1 MAFREELKLF
11 LNILSNS
18 KKIKSDGIFAGAKRQ
33 SWQAN
38 GASAQLMFPWK
49 IVLMLTGDAKL
60 DFWPKLLWC
69 CKLHGVKLL
78 VLSAAKLGAVCGVTK
93 AGVSEQMWG
102 GVRSSNERQF
112 KELSIT
118 LKFSWMCG
126 LSVSWTAD
134 RSKQQRFHLKK

>member
-49 IVLMLTGDAKL
+49 IVLMLTGDAER
-60 DFWPKLLWC
+60 
-69 CKLHGVKLL
+69 
-78 VLSAAKLGAVCGVTK
+78 VLIFDLNYCDVANCM
-93 AGVSEQMWG
+93 VSN
-102 GVRSSNERQF
+102 S
-112 KELSIT
+112 
-118 LKFSWMCG
+118 
-126 LSVSWTAD
+126 
-134 RSKQQRFHLKK
+134 